1 MGSIF
6 ESEMKSD
13 VFLSPANPQLV
24 ESYPPAT
31 AQRVCIPESVARHAA
46 ASPSAV
52 AVSQGSD
59 TLSYAELEKRSNQF
73 AHFLRSV
80 GVGSGDLV
88 GIYLERSL
96 SMVVA
101 ALAIIKAGGAYL
113 PLQPGLPRE
122 RLTYMLQDAQARVVI
137 TRSGMSPDLVD
148 GRCRVVAIDDE
159 AEAIAK
165 QSVGPPPCVL
175 DDGNLAYVIY
185 TSGSTGQPKGVEVLH
200 VGLSNLVSWHLRAFE
215 VTSRDRAS
223 HVAALGFDAAVWELW
238 PYLVA
243 GASVHLANNEV
254 RQNPQQLR
262 DWLLEEKITMAF
274 LPTPLAE
281 SLLLLEW
288 PKSAALRILLTG
300 ADTLHH
306 SPPASLPFILVNNYG
321 PTECTVVATSGRVW
335 PASSSSSQPPS
346 IGLPIDNTDIY
357 ILDEEMTEVASG
369 KPGEL
374 YIGGAGVARGYRNQ
388 PELTKKKF
396 VSNPFSGDPGDRLY
410 RSGDQVR
417 LLPSGELEFLGRF
430 DEQIKIQGYRVEPN
444 EIVSALDCHE
454 DVQTSAVI
462 ARETQ
467 GGEKNFV
474 AYVVL
479 SENSKVT
486 ASGLREHLS
495 QRLPHYMVPASFVR
509 MEALPVT
516 ANGKVD
522 RDALPP
528 QDSSNR
534 LPDEDVI
541 TPRTLVEQRLA
552 AILAQ
557 LLHVQYVGLK
567 DNFFLLGGHSLLGT
581 QLLTRIRQAFG
592 VDLTLLSLFD
602 HPTLMDMSQEIE
614 KLILVKLENIGDEQS
629 KSLRSQTAGGQS

>member
-346 IGLPIDNTDIY
+346 IGRPIDNTDIY

-388 PELTKKKF
+388 PELTKKNF
-396 VSNPFSGDPGDRLY
+396 VSNPFSGDPGNRLY

-444 EIVSALDCHE
+444 EIVNALDCHE

-495 QRLPHYMVPASFVR
+495 KRLPHYMVPASFVR

-528 QDSSNR
+528 QDRSNR

-614 KLILVKLENIGDEQS
+614 KLILVKLENIGDEES

>member
-1 MGSIF
+1 MNSLF
-6 ESEMKSD
+6 ENEMKRN
-13 VFLSPANPQLV
+13 VFVSPANPQLV
-24 ESYPPAT
+24 EIYPPAVSP
-31 AQRVCIPESVARHAA
+31 RVCIPENVARHAA

-52 AVSQGSD
+52 AVSHGPR
-59 TLSYAELEKRSNQF
+59 TLAYAELEKRSNQL

-88 GIYLERSL
+88 GVYLDRSF

-101 ALAIIKAGGAYL
+101 SLAIIKAGGAYL

-122 RLTYMLQDAQARVVI
+122 RLSYMLQDAQVPVVI
-137 TRSGMSPDLVD
+137 TRSAMAGDLAA
-148 GRCRVVAIDDE
+148 GRCRVVALDGE

-165 QSVGPPPCVL
+165 QSSTAPPCVL
-175 DDGNLAYVIY
+175 NDASLAYVIY

-200 VGLSNLVSWHLRAFE
+200 RGLANLVSWHLRAFE
-215 VTSRDRAS
+215 VTSADRAS
-223 HVAALGFDAAVWELW
+223 HLAALGFDAAVWELW

-243 GASVHLANNEV
+243 GATVHLASEGV
-254 RQNPQQLR
+254 RQHPQQLQN
-262 DWLLEEKITMAF
+262 WLLEEKITIAF

-288 PKSAALRILLTG
+288 PKHAALRILLTG

-306 SPPASLPFILVNNYG
+306 SPPASLPFNLVNNYG
-321 PTECTVVATSGRVW
+321 PTECTVVATSGHVW
-335 PASSSSSQPPS
+335 PASNSSGQPPS
-346 IGLPIDNTDIY
+346 IGRPIDNTEIY
-357 ILDEEMTEVASG
+357 ILDEKMSELALG

-374 YIGGAGVARGYRNQ
+374 YIGGAGVARGYRNH
-388 PELTKKKF
+388 PELTKQKF
-396 VSNPFSGDPGDRLY
+396 VSNPFSADPGDRLY
-410 RSGDQVR
+410 RSGDRVR
-417 LLPSGELEFLGRF
+417 VLPSGELEFLGRI
-430 DEQIKIQGYRVEPN
+430 DQQVKIQGYRVEPN
-444 EIVSALDCHE
+444 EIVNALDCHP

-479 SENSKVT
+479 RENSKVT
-486 ASGLREHLS
+486 ASGLREHVS
-495 QRLPHYMVPASFVR
+495 KRLPHYMVPASFVH

-528 QDSSNR
+528 PDSSNR
-534 LPDEDVI
+534 LPDEDLI
-541 TPRTLVEQRLA
+541 APPTLIEQRLA

-557 LLHVQYVGLK
+557 LLHVQHVGVK

-581 QLLTRIRQAFG
+581 QLITRIKQAFG

-602 HPTLMDMSQEIE
+602 HPTLTEMSQEIE
-614 KLILVKLENIGDEQS
+614 KLILAKLENIDSEQS
-629 KSLRSQTAGGQS
+629 KILPAQPGGGQS

>member
-1 MGSIF
+1 
-6 ESEMKSD
+6 MKSN
-13 VFLSPANPQLV
+13 VLLSPANPHLV
-24 ESYPPAT
+24 ESYPPAVSP
-31 AQRVCIPESVARHAA
+31 RVCIPESVARHAV

-52 AVSQGSD
+52 AVSHGSH
-59 TLSYAELEKRSNQF
+59 TLSYAELEKRSNRL

-88 GIYLERSL
+88 GIYLDRSL

-113 PLQPGLPRE
+113 PLQPGVPRE
-122 RLTYMLQDAQARVVI
+122 RLTYMLQDAQVAVVI
-137 TRSGMSPDLVD
+137 AQSATAGDLAD
-148 GRCRVVAIDDE
+148 GRCRVVALDDE

-165 QSVGPPPCVL
+165 QSAAPLPCVL
-175 DDGNLAYVIY
+175 NDASLAYVIY

-200 VGLSNLVSWHLRAFE
+200 RGLSNLVSWHLRAFE
-215 VTSRDRAS
+215 VTPADHAS

-243 GASVHLANNEV
+243 GASLHLASEEV

-262 DWLLEEKITMAF
+262 KWLLEQKITIAF

-281 SLLLLEW
+281 SMLLMEW
-288 PKSAALRILLTG
+288 PKQPALRILLTG

-306 SPPASLPFILVNNYG
+306 SPRVGLPFVLVNNYG

-335 PASSSSSQPPS
+335 PVSGSSSQPPS
-346 IGLPIDNTDIY
+346 IGRPIDNTEIY
-357 ILDEEMTEVASG
+357 VLDEEMRAVAPG
-369 KPGEL
+369 KGGEL
-374 YIGGAGVARGYRNQ
+374 YIGGEGLARGYRNH
-388 PELTKKKF
+388 PELTKQKF
-396 VSNPFSGDPGDRLY
+396 VLNPFSADPGDLLY

-417 LLPSGELEFLGRF
+417 LLPSGELEFLGRI
-430 DEQIKIQGYRVEPN
+430 DEQVKIQGYRVEPN
-444 EIVSALDCHE
+444 EIVTALDCHA

-467 GGEKNFV
+467 DGGKNFI
-474 AYVVL
+474 AYLVL
-479 SENSKVT
+479 CENSTVT

-495 QRLPHYMVPASFVR
+495 KRLPHYMVPASFVR

-516 ANGKVD
+516 AHGKVD

-528 QDSSNR
+528 PDSSNC
-534 LPDEDVI
+534 LPDENFIVPP
-541 TPRTLVEQRLA
+541 TVVEQRLT
-552 AILAQ
+552 AILSQ
-557 LLHVQYVGLK
+557 LLRVPCVGLK

-581 QLLTRIRQAFG
+581 QLLTRIRQTFG

-602 HPTLMDMSQEIE
+602 HPTLMEMSQEIE
-614 KLILVKLENIGDEQS
+614 KLILAKLENEGNEQS
-629 KSLRSQTAGGQS
+629 KILLAQPAGGQS

>member
-1 MGSIF
+1 MNNLF
-6 ESEMKSD
+6 ENEMNRD
-13 VFLSPANPQLV
+13 VFVNPANPQLGEV
-24 ESYPPAT
+24 YPPAVSS
-31 AQRVCIPESVARHAA
+31 RVCIPESVARHAA

-52 AVSQGSD
+52 AVSRGSH
-59 TLSYAELEKRSNQF
+59 TLSYSDLEKRSNQLS
-73 AHFLRSV
+73 HFLRSV

-88 GIYLERSL
+88 GIYLDRSL

-122 RLTYMLQDAQARVVI
+122 RLTYMLQDAQAPVVI
-137 TRSGMSPDLVD
+137 TRSAMAGDLAD
-148 GRCRVVAIDDE
+148 GRCRVVTMDDE

-165 QSVGPPPCVL
+165 QSAAPPPCVL
-175 DDGNLAYVIY
+175 NDGNLAYVIY

-200 VGLSNLVSWHLRAFE
+200 RGLSNLVSWHLRAFG
-215 VTSRDRAS
+215 VTSADCAS

-243 GASVHLANNEV
+243 GASVHLASEEV

-262 DWLLEEKITMAF
+262 DWLLEEKITISF

-288 PKSAALRILLTG
+288 PKQSPLRILLTG

-306 SPPASLPFILVNNYG
+306 SPPASLPFTLVNNYG

-335 PASSSSSQPPS
+335 PASSSFDHPPS
-346 IGLPIDNTDIY
+346 IGRPIDNTEIY
-357 ILDEEMTEVASG
+357 VLDEEMTEVASG
-369 KPGEL
+369 EPGEL
-374 YIGGAGVARGYRNQ
+374 YIGGAGVARGYRNH
-388 PELTKKKF
+388 PELTKQKF
-396 VSNPFSGDPGDRLY
+396 VSNPFSADPGDRLY

-417 LLPSGELEFLGRF
+417 LLPGGELEFLGRI
-430 DEQIKIQGYRVEPN
+430 DEQVKIQGYRVEPN
-444 EIVSALDCHE
+444 EIVNALDVHA

-467 GGEKNFV
+467 GSEKTLI
-474 AYVVL
+474 AYLVL
-479 SENSKVT
+479 YQGSKVT
-486 ASGLREHLS
+486 AAALREHVS
-495 QRLPHYMVPASFVR
+495 TRLPHYMVPASFVR
-509 MEALPVT
+509 LEALPVT

-528 QDSSNR
+528 PDSSNR
-534 LPDEDVI
+534 LPDENFMA
-541 TPRTLVEQRLA
+541 PPTLVEQRLA
-552 AILAQ
+552 AILSQ
-557 LLHVQYVGLK
+557 LLHVQHVGAK

-602 HPTLMDMSQEIE
+602 HPTLMEMSQEIE
-614 KLILVKLENIGDEQS
+614 KLILAKLENIEGERLEILPAQS
-629 KSLRSQTAGGQS
+629 AGGQ